1 MKFISL
7 EMENFRQY
15 YSKQKIDFSIKPKKN
30 FTIISGA
37 NGCGKTNLLGAI
49 NWCFYNDEGVE
60 NGKYKETKKLEVLNE
75 KVLDD
80 MKIGEKKNVSI
91 KIFLGEGQT
100 TDFVIER
107 KKTFKKTDTGRLAL
121 VDEDFKILKKT
132 SGGFEEEDNKQILIK
147 QILPKE
153 IRSFFF
159 FDGEK
164 LDSFFKIGS
173 GTNIKKAIFDVSQI
187 ELINNTISHTQRVS
201 REIEKGVDDVNPKI
215 KEKSEEKSSFMEK
228 KEDLEKQKKEHEAS
242 IENTEK
248 DILQIDN
255 FLRKFGRSDVSSLQ
269 KERDRLKEEAKSIQD
284 REGEIKSK
292 ITEVVIDNYPSSI
305 LSGVIENTINEVEKL
320 DKQKKLP
327 PEIDPKYLEKIL
339 KLNKCICGRC
349 VDKKSKE
356 FKLIDS
362 LIDRNSFGENASL
375 LIEGRGILNRDSER
389 KEDDIKKL
397 DELNKEFLRLEERYK
412 QVGNRNKEINLALEG
427 LDEEEIS
434 QKETK
439 RNMLHM
445 ALIKEES
452 YLAVC
457 KNDIKNLDE
466 EIGDLAKELDDLW
479 KKSNESNEVVSQIR
493 LLNESSD
500 VLNKILNEIVEEVRN
515 TIQIKTEEY
524 FFSMIWNKES
534 FEKVRIDDNYNLSV
548 INSYGNECLHS
559 LSSGQR
565 QVLAL
570 SFMAALKEV
579 SGFDAPVVIDT
590 PLGRISGEPRD
601 NIAKNL
607 PEYLKGTQ
615 VTLLVTDTEYTTSF
629 KEKIKERTELE
640 YQIKLNKKTG
650 TSSIE
655 KYER

>member
-121 VDEDFKILKKT
+121 VDEDIKILKKT

-215 KEKSEEKSSFMEK
+215 KEKSEEKSSFREK
-228 KEDLEKQKKEHEAS
+228 KEDLEKQKK
-242 IENTEK
+242 NT
-248 DILQIDN
+248 
-255 FLRKFGRSDVSSLQ
+255 
-269 KERDRLKEEAKSIQD
+269 
-284 REGEIKSK
+284 
-292 ITEVVIDNYPSSI
+292 
-305 LSGVIENTINEVEKL
+305 
-320 DKQKKLP
+320 
-327 PEIDPKYLEKIL
+327 
-339 KLNKCICGRC
+339 
-349 VDKKSKE
+349 
-356 FKLIDS
+356 
-362 LIDRNSFGENASL
+362 
-375 LIEGRGILNRDSER
+375 
-389 KEDDIKKL
+389 
-397 DELNKEFLRLEERYK
+397 
-412 QVGNRNKEINLALEG
+412 
-427 LDEEEIS
+427 
-434 QKETK
+434 
-439 RNMLHM
+439 
-445 ALIKEES
+445 
-452 YLAVC
+452 
-457 KNDIKNLDE
+457 
-466 EIGDLAKELDDLW
+466 
-479 KKSNESNEVVSQIR
+479 R
-493 LLNESSD
+493 LL
-500 VLNKILNEIVEEVRN
+500 
-515 TIQIKTEEY
+515 
-524 FFSMIWNKES
+524 
-534 FEKVRIDDNYNLSV
+534 
-548 INSYGNECLHS
+548 
-559 LSSGQR
+559 
-565 QVLAL
+565 
-570 SFMAALKEV
+570 
-579 SGFDAPVVIDT
+579 
-590 PLGRISGEPRD
+590 
-601 NIAKNL
+601 
-607 PEYLKGTQ
+607 
-615 VTLLVTDTEYTTSF
+615 
-629 KEKIKERTELE
+629 
-640 YQIKLNKKTG
+640 
-650 TSSIE
+650 
-655 KYER
+655 